1 MTRIQ
6 RETVADKS
14 AAVLR
19 DRILSGTL
27 RPGTAVTEDAV
38 AVDLG
43 VSRATVRQALN
54 TLLLDGLLTRHPA
67 TRVLQVTT
75 LSAED
80 VRDIYRARRFL
91 ELGGVD
97 AAEHAS
103 TEELARITDA
113 VHDLEKAVADNDVEG
128 FVQAD
133 MRSHAEVVSLL
144 GSRHLSAAH
153 SDLMAKLRLVITQTT
168 AIEDFIADLA
178 AHKEFARL
186 LVSGSITRAR
196 AQLAARLDKAED
208 QVANQAAASV
218 SGDSLANAAPSR

>member
-19 DRILSGTL
+19 DRILGGTL
-27 RPGTAVTEDAV
+27 RPGSAVTEDAV
-38 AVDLG
+38 AEDLG
-43 VSRATVRQALN
+43 VSRATIRQALN

-75 LSAED
+75 LSADD

-97 AAEHAS
+97 AAAYAS
-103 TEELARITDA
+103 TEQLARITDTVA
-113 VHDLEKAVADNDVEG
+113 DLEKAVADNDITG

-133 MRSHAEVVSLL
+133 FRAHAEVVALL
-144 GSRHLSAAH
+144 GSRHLAAAH
-153 SDLMAKLRLVITQTT
+153 AQLMAKLRLVIIQVTETEQD
-168 AIEDFIADLA
+168 IEDDLTK
-178 AHKEFARL
+178 HQEFARL
-186 LVSGSITRAR
+186 LMSGAITEAR
-196 AQLAARLDKAED
+196 AQLAARLDAAERS
-208 QVANQAAASV
+208 VASEAAQSA
-218 SGDSLANAAPSR
+218 G